1 MFFAQLRALT
11 GTKSAEVEVDNVGET
26 DLWLLLEERWP
37 ALSAHRATTR
47 LARNGSYAEPEAIF
61 RAGDEVALIP
71 PVSGG

>member
-11 GTKSAEVEVDNVGET
+11 GTASAEVEVDNVGET

-37 ALSAHRATTR
+37 ALAAHRATTR
-47 LARNGSYAEPEAIF
+47 LARNGSYAELGTIF